1 MSDRRALAEERL
13 QKQGPRRD
21 GSESTVSVGLL
32 PRGAVVEAASSGIRL
47 DLSWVDYLM
56 IVVYFGVVIGIGFIA
71 RSRVKSSMDFFL
83 SGRSLPAWITGLAFI
98 SANLGATE
106 ILGMAANGA
115 QIGMST
121 LHYYLIGAVP
131 AMVFLGLV
139 MMPFYYASKVRSVPE
154 FMLRRFGKA
163 PHVVNA
169 LAFAVSNV
177 LIAGINLFAMA
188 IVIEAMLGWPQWLAI
203 VVSAAFVLA
212 YITLGGLSSA
222 IYNEVMQFFVI
233 VAGLVPL
240 TIVGL
245 NRVHG
250 WNGLTAALERSD
262 SGKLLHAWAGT
273 SIGDVTNPIGA
284 DWLAIVL
291 GLGFVLSFGYWTTN
305 FTEVQRAF
313 SAKNMSAAR
322 RTPLIGAL
330 PKLFIPIITV
340 IPGLIA
346 AAVLGKALSGAGG
359 SGLTYNDVIPKLMQM
374 YLPSG
379 VLGVAVTGLLASFMA
394 GMAANVSSFNT
405 VFTYDIW
412 QRYIKRDRS
421 DAHYLRVGRWVTVI
435 GVLVGIATA
444 FLAAGAQNLMTYL
457 QTLFSFFNA
466 PLFGVFIIGLLWKRM
481 TTSGALWS
489 YLAGILAPTAV
500 FTAYQISVANKKPIF
515 ATATAETLYG
525 AMISVGT
532 VAIVAVVISLMT
544 KAKSE
549 RELQGLVYGVG
560 KIDLKSDAVVGD
572 TAWYRS
578 PALLGTVALVLCV
591 VLYLPFL

>member
-1 MSDRRALAEERL
+1 MVLA
-13 QKQGPRRD
+13 
-21 GSESTVSVGLL
+21 
-32 PRGAVVEAASSGIRL
+32 AADSGIRL
-47 DLSWVDYLM
+47 DLGWVDYLM
-56 IVVYFGVVIGIGFIA
+56 IIVYFAVVIGIGFTA
-71 RSRVKSSMDFFL
+71 RRQVRTSMDFFL
-83 SGRSLPAWITGLAFI
+83 SGRSMPAWITGLAFV

-115 QIGMST
+115 QIGMAT

-139 MMPFYYASKVRSVPE
+139 MMPFYYGSKVRSVPE

-163 PHVVNA
+163 PHLVNSI
-169 LAFAVSNV
+169 AFAVSNV
-177 LIAGINLFAMA
+177 LIAGINLYAMA
-188 IVIEAMLGWPQWLAI
+188 IVIEAMLGWPEWLAI
-203 VVSAAFVLA
+203 LVSAAFVLA

-233 VAGLVPL
+233 IAGLVPL

-245 NRVHG
+245 HRVGG
-250 WNGLTAALERSD
+250 WGGLTEAIKQTQGVQHLQ
-262 SGKLLHAWAGT
+262 AWAGT
-273 SIGDVTNPIGA
+273 GIGDVTNPIGA
-284 DWLAIVL
+284 NWLAIVL

-322 RTPLIGAL
+322 RTPLIAAI
-330 PKLFIPIITV
+330 PKLFIPFIV
-340 IPGLIA
+340 VVPGLIA
-346 AAVLGKALSGAGG
+346 AAVVGNQFASGA
-359 SGLTYNDVIPKLMQM
+359 LTYNDAIPKLIQM
-374 YLPSG
+374 YLPTG
-379 VLGVAVTGLLASFMA
+379 VLGIAVTGLLASFMA

-412 QRYIKRDRS
+412 QRYIKPNMPDL
-421 DAHYLRVGRWVTVI
+421 HYLKTGRWVTVA
-435 GVLVGIATA
+435 GVLVGIGTA
-444 FLAAGAQNLMTYL
+444 FLAAQAGNIMTYM

-466 PLFGVFIIGLLWKRM
+466 PLFGVFILGLLWKRM
-481 TTSGALWS
+481 TTQGALWGYVLGIVTPTITWIA
-489 YLAGILAPTAV
+489 YLVNPKL
-500 FTAYQISVANKKPIF
+500 F

-525 AMISVGT
+525 AIISFVT
-532 VAIVAVVISLMT
+532 VLVVAVVVSLVT
-544 KAKSE
+544 KPKDVSE
-549 RELQGLVYGVG
+549 LGGLVYGVG
-560 KIDLKSDAVVGD
+560 RIDMTAGAVATD

>member
-1 MSDRRALAEERL
+1 MVLA
-13 QKQGPRRD
+13 
-21 GSESTVSVGLL
+21 
-32 PRGAVVEAASSGIRL
+32 AANNGIRL
-47 DLSWVDYLM
+47 DLGWVDYLM
-56 IVVYFGVVIGIGFIA
+56 VIVYFAVVIGIGFTA
-71 RSRVKSSMDFFL
+71 RRQVRTSMDFFL
-83 SGRSLPAWITGLAFI
+83 SGRSMPAWITGLAFV

-115 QIGMST
+115 QIGMAT
-121 LHYYLIGAVP
+121 LHYYLVGAVP

-139 MMPFYYASKVRSVPE
+139 MMPFYYGSKVRSVPE

-163 PHVVNA
+163 PHLVNA
-169 LAFAVSNV
+169 IAFAVSNV
-177 LIAGINLFAMA
+177 LIAGINLYAMA
-188 IVIEAMLGWPQWLAI
+188 IVIEAMLGWPEWLAI
-203 VVSAAFVLA
+203 IVSAGFVLV

-233 VAGLVPL
+233 IAGLIPL

-245 NRVHG
+245 HRVGG
-250 WNGLTAALERSD
+250 WSGLSSAIVKTQGVQHLQ
-262 SGKLLHAWAGT
+262 AWAGT
-273 SIGDVTNPIGA
+273 GFGDVTNPIGA
-284 DWLAIVL
+284 NWLAIVL
-291 GLGFVLSFGYWTTN
+291 GLGFVLGFGYWTTN

-322 RTPLIGAL
+322 RTPLIAAI
-330 PKLFIPIITV
+330 PKLFIPAIVV

-346 AAVLGKALSGAGG
+346 AAVVGNQFASGD
-359 SGLTYNDVIPKLMQM
+359 LTYNEAIPKLIQM
-374 YLPSG
+374 YLPTG

-412 QRYIKRDRS
+412 QRYIKPNMPDV
-421 DAHYLRVGRWVTVI
+421 HYLKTGRWVTVA

-444 FLAAGAQNLMTYL
+444 FIAAQASNIMTYM

-466 PLFGVFIIGLLWKRM
+466 PLFAVFILGLLWKRM
-481 TTSGALWS
+481 TTQGALWGYVLGIVTPTITWIA
-489 YLAGILAPTAV
+489 YLVNPKL
-500 FTAYQISVANKKPIF
+500 F

-525 AMISVGT
+525 AIISFVTVLVVGF
-532 VAIVAVVISLMT
+532 VVSMVT
-544 KAKSE
+544 KPKPE
-549 RELQGLVYGVG
+549 KELGGLVYGVG
-560 KIDLKSDAVVGD
+560 KIDLHGDSVATD

-591 VLYLPFL
+591 ALYLPFL

>member
-1 MSDRRALAEERL
+1 MVLA
-13 QKQGPRRD
+13 
-21 GSESTVSVGLL
+21 
-32 PRGAVVEAASSGIRL
+32 AANNGIRL
-47 DLSWVDYLM
+47 DLGWVDYLM
-56 IVVYFGVVIGIGFIA
+56 IIVYFAVVIGIGFTA
-71 RSRVKSSMDFFL
+71 RRQVRTSMDFFL
-83 SGRSLPAWITGLAFI
+83 SGRSMPAWITGLAFV

-115 QIGMST
+115 QIGMAT
-121 LHYYLIGAVP
+121 LHYYLVGAVP

-139 MMPFYYASKVRSVPE
+139 MMPFYYGSKVRSVPE

-163 PHVVNA
+163 PHLVNSI
-169 LAFAVSNV
+169 AFAVSNV
-177 LIAGINLFAMA
+177 LIAGINLYAMA
-188 IVIEAMLGWPQWLAI
+188 IVIEAMLGWPEWLAI
-203 VVSAAFVLA
+203 IVSAGFVLV

-233 VAGLVPL
+233 IAGLIPL

-245 NRVHG
+245 HRVGG
-250 WNGLTAALERSD
+250 WDGLTKAITETQGVQHLQ
-262 SGKLLHAWAGT
+262 AWAGT
-273 SIGDVTNPIGA
+273 GFGDVTNPIGA
-284 DWLAIVL
+284 NWLAIVL
-291 GLGFVLSFGYWTTN
+291 GLGFVLGFGYWTTN

-322 RTPLIGAL
+322 RTPLIAAI
-330 PKLFIPIITV
+330 PKLFIPAIVV

-346 AAVLGKALSGAGG
+346 AAVVGNQFASGA
-359 SGLTYNDVIPKLMQM
+359 LDYNDAIPKLIQM
-374 YLPSG
+374 YLPTG

-412 QRYIKRDRS
+412 QRYIKPNMPDV
-421 DAHYLRVGRWVTVI
+421 HYLTTGRWVTVV
-435 GVLVGIATA
+435 GVVVGIATA
-444 FLAAGAQNLMTYL
+444 FIAAQASNIMTYM

-466 PLFGVFIIGLLWKRM
+466 PLFAVFILGLLWKRM
-481 TTSGALWS
+481 TTQGALWGYVLGIVTPTITWIA
-489 YLAGILAPTAV
+489 YLVNPDL
-500 FTAYQISVANKKPIF
+500 F

-525 AMISVGT
+525 AIISFVTVLVVGF
-532 VAIVAVVISLMT
+532 VVSMVT
-544 KAKSE
+544 KPKPE
-549 RELQGLVYGVG
+549 KELSGLVYGIG
-560 KIDLKSDAVVGD
+560 KIDLHGDSVATD

>member
-1 MSDRRALAEERL
+1 MTAGAVLQSAGSAVRL
-13 QKQGPRRD
+13 QL
-21 GSESTVSVGLL
+21 T
-32 PRGAVVEAASSGIRL
+32 
-47 DLSWVDYLM
+47 WVDYAM
-56 IVVYFGVVIGIGFIA
+56 IAVYFAVVVGIGFVA
-71 RSRVKSSMDFFL
+71 RTRVKSSMDFFL

-115 QIGMST
+115 QIGLST

-139 MMPFYYASKVRSVPE
+139 MMPFYYASRVRSVPE
-154 FMLRRFGKA
+154 FMLRRFGRA

-203 VVSAAFVLA
+203 VVSAAFVLV

-240 TIVGL
+240 TVVGL
-245 NRVHG
+245 SRVGG
-250 WNGLTAALERSD
+250 WSGLTSRLEKTQ
-262 SGKLLHAWAGT
+262 SGKMLHTWVGT
-273 SIGDVTNPIGA
+273 GIGDVTNPIGA

-330 PKLFIPIITV
+330 PKLLIPFIVV
-340 IPGLIA
+340 IPGVIG
-346 AAVLGKALSGAGG
+346 AAVIGKALSGAHH
-359 SGLTYNDVIPKLMQM
+359 SGLTYNLVIPKLMQM
-374 YLPSG
+374 YLPTG

-405 VFTYDIW
+405 VFTYDLW
-412 QRYIKRDRS
+412 QRYVKRDMP
-421 DAHYLRVGRWVTVI
+421 DEHYLRVGRWVTVI

-444 FLAAGAQNLMTYL
+444 FIAAGAQNIMTYL

-466 PLFGVFIIGLLWKRM
+466 PLFGVFILGLLWKRM
-481 TTSGALWS
+481 TAAGALWA
-489 YLAGILAPTAV
+489 YIAGIIAPTVV
-500 FTAYQISVANKKPIF
+500 FTASLVNKKLFQSP
-515 ATATAETLYG
+515 TAETMYG
-525 AMISVGT
+525 AMVSFGT
-532 VAIVAVVISLMT
+532 VLLVGVVLSLMT
-544 KAKSE
+544 RPKPES
-549 RELQGLVYGVG
+549 ELQGLVYGVG
-560 KIDLKSDAVVGD
+560 RIDLKSDSVAGD

-578 PALLGTVALVLCV
+578 PALLGTLALIGCV

>member
-1 MSDRRALAEERL
+1 MIPVRA
-13 QKQGPRRD
+13 
-21 GSESTVSVGLL
+21 ESPIALT
-32 PRGAVVEAASSGIRL
+32 
-47 DLSWVDYLM
+47 LSWVDWVM
-56 IVVYFGVVIGIGFIA
+56 IIVYFAVVIGIGFVA
-71 RSRVKSSMDFFL
+71 RSRVRSSMDFFL

-154 FMLRRFGKA
+154 FMLRRFGTA

-169 LAFAVSNV
+169 LAFAVSNI

-203 VVSAAFVLA
+203 VVSAAFVLV

-233 VAGLVPL
+233 VAALVPL
-240 TIVGL
+240 TVVGL
-245 NRVHG
+245 HNVGG
-250 WNGLTAALERSD
+250 WGGLVERFEGTESA
-262 SGKLLHAWAGT
+262 GLLHAWQGT
-273 SIGDVTNPIGA
+273 AIGNVTNPIGA
-284 DWLAIVL
+284 DWLAIVF

-322 RTPLIGAL
+322 RTPLIGAF
-330 PKLFIPIITV
+330 PKLLIPFIVV
-340 IPGLIA
+340 IPGLIG
-346 AAVLGKALSGAGG
+346 AAVLGNQLSGAGN

-405 VFTYDIW
+405 VFTYDLW
-412 QRYIKRDRS
+412 QRYVRKDRS
-421 DAHYLRVGRWVTVI
+421 DEYYLRVGRWITVI
-435 GVLVGIATA
+435 GVLVGILTA
-444 FLAAGAQNLMTYL
+444 FIAAGAQNIMTYL

-466 PLFGVFIIGLLWKRM
+466 PLFGVFILGLLWRRM
-481 TTSGALWS
+481 TAVAALWA
-489 YLAGILAPTAV
+489 YLLGILAPTIV
-500 FTAYQISVANKKPIF
+500 FIAYQLNNDLFGS
-515 ATATAETLYG
+515 ATAETMYG
-525 AMISVGT
+525 AMISFGTVVLVGT
-532 VAIVAVVISLMT
+532 ILSFVSTPKPV
-544 KAKSE
+544 SE
-549 RELQGLVYGVG
+549 LKGLVYGVG
-560 KIDLKSDAVVGD
+560 KIDVHSDAVVGD

-578 PALLGTVALVLCV
+578 PALLGTVALIGCV

>member
-1 MSDRRALAEERL
+1 MVLA
-13 QKQGPRRD
+13 
-21 GSESTVSVGLL
+21 
-32 PRGAVVEAASSGIRL
+32 AANNGIRL
-47 DLSWVDYLM
+47 DLGWVDYLM
-56 IVVYFGVVIGIGFIA
+56 IIVYFAVVIGIGFTA
-71 RSRVKSSMDFFL
+71 RRQVRTSMDFFL
-83 SGRSLPAWITGLAFI
+83 SGRSMPAWITGLAFV

-115 QIGMST
+115 QIGMAT
-121 LHYYLIGAVP
+121 LHYYLVGAVP

-139 MMPFYYASKVRSVPE
+139 MMPFYYGSKVRSVPE

-163 PHVVNA
+163 PHLVNSI
-169 LAFAVSNV
+169 AFAVSNV
-177 LIAGINLFAMA
+177 LIAGINLYAMA
-188 IVIEAMLGWPQWLAI
+188 IVIEAMLGWPEWLAI
-203 VVSAAFVLA
+203 IVSAGFVLV

-233 VAGLVPL
+233 IAGLIPL

-245 NRVHG
+245 HRVGG
-250 WNGLTAALERSD
+250 WDGLSKAITETQGVQHLQ
-262 SGKLLHAWAGT
+262 AWAGT
-273 SIGDVTNPIGA
+273 GFGDVTNPIGA
-284 DWLAIVL
+284 NWLAIVL
-291 GLGFVLSFGYWTTN
+291 GLGFVLGFGYWTTN

-322 RTPLIGAL
+322 RTPLIAAI
-330 PKLFIPIITV
+330 PKLFIPAIVV

-346 AAVLGKALSGAGG
+346 AAVVGNQFADG
-359 SGLTYNDVIPKLMQM
+359 SLTYNDAIPKLIQM
-374 YLPSG
+374 YLPTG

-412 QRYIKRDRS
+412 QRYIKPNMPDV
-421 DAHYLRVGRWVTVI
+421 HYLKTGRWVTVV

-444 FLAAGAQNLMTYL
+444 FIAAQASNIMTYM

-466 PLFGVFIIGLLWKRM
+466 PLFAVFILGLLWKRM
-481 TTSGALWS
+481 TTAGALWG
-489 YLAGILAPTAV
+489 YVLGIVAPTV
-500 FTAYQISVANKKPIF
+500 TWIAYLVNPDLF

-525 AMISVGT
+525 AIISFVTVLVVGF
-532 VAIVAVVISLMT
+532 VVSMLT
-544 KAKSE
+544 KPKDE
-549 RELQGLVYGVG
+549 RELGGLVYGVG
-560 KIDLKSDAVVGD
+560 KIDLHGDSVATD

-578 PALLGTVALVLCV
+578 PALLGTVALILCV